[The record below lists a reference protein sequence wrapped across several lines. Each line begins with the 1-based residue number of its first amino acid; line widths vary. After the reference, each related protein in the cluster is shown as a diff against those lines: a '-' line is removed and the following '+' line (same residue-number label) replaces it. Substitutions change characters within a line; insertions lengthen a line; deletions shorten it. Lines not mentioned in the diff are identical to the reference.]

1 MELRDYQKQ
10 IATEG
15 VEILK
20 KHKILIL
27 AMQVRTGKT
36 ITALEVARQY
46 GARKVL
52 FVTKKKAIR
61 SIESDWEL
69 FDPGFE
75 LTVINYESLHRIKN
89 KGFDLVIADESHC
102 CFIPGTMVGG
112 TPIEKLKRGD
122 MVESYNERT
131 HGIERRKVLNVFKN
145 EITEDLIKIKAN
157 GKEVICTRS
166 HQIYTKRGWVDAGS
180 IRIGDEVL
188 MV

>member
-1 MELRDYQKQ
+1 MELRDYQKK
-10 IATEG
+10 IASQG
-15 VEILK
+15 VEIIQ

-27 AMQVRTGKT
+27 SMMVRTGKT
-36 ITALEVARQY
+36 ITSMEVARQY

-52 FVTKKKAIR
+52 FVTKKKAIP
-61 SIESDWEL
+61 SIKSDHEL
-69 FDPGFE
+69 LDPGFE
-75 LTVINYESLHRIKN
+75 LTVTNYESLHRIKN

-112 TPIEKLKRGD
+112 TPIEKLKMGD

-131 HGIERRKVLNVFKN
+131 HEIERRKVLNIFKN